1 MVKFDFHV
9 FHIFSFFFGIKN
21 IHFHILDGDLKNT
34 FLWKKKLKKEFPVGK
49 QNFFSTKLSGLFS
62 FFSFFD
68 KKKCPKLNY
77 KVTYEVQK
85 MTQKNT

>member
-49 QNFFSTKLSGLFS
+49 QIFFQQNYQVCFQNFH
-62 FFSFFD
+62 FFLT
-68 KKKCPKLNY
+68 KKK
-77 KVTYEVQK
+77 VQ
-85 MTQKNT
+85 N